1 MSIDISKE
9 TLYTLTEATKIL
21 PKVNGK
27 RPAIATLWR
36 WCSKGLQGVH
46 LEHVRIGRRICTS
59 AEALNRFANALAE
72 AAQDRLSTSGSTYGP
87 IAEPAPGTKAYK
99 ALRERQLR
107 EADEILRRAG
117 I

>member
-1 MSIDISKE
+1 MSIDISRE

-21 PKVNGK
+21 PKVSGK

-46 LEHVRIGRRICTS
+46 LEHVRIGRKICTS
-59 AEALNRFANALAE
+59 TEALNRFVNALAQV
-72 AAQDRLSTSGSTYGP
+72 AQDRLTRSVESRLP
-87 IAEPAPGTKAYK
+87 VLEPTPGTKAYQK
-99 ALRERQLR
+99 WRERQLR
-107 EADEILRRAG
+107 EADDILRRAR